1 MLRLVSRSS
10 AQWPAAHSQTHT
22 PRKCSDPHFS
32 PAGQLP
38 KHAGNRPPHGNNV
51 VLVVVL
57 LVLAVVDVGGGRVVV
72 VTRSVVVVGGR
83 VVVVA
88 VVDVGGGRVV
98 VVTRSVVEVD
108 GPVVVVDV
116 VPPGQMKMRPLSCS
130 TVASAASPS
139 ATCAVRSRQG
149 GHTAPPVTSRALRT

>member
-1 MLRLVSRSS
+1 MRPRMLPIVIR
-10 AQWPAAHSQTHT
+10 AGPAAHSQTHT
-22 PRKCSDPHFS
+22 PRRCSDPHFS

-72 VTRSVVVVGGR
+72 
-83 VVVVA
+83 A

-98 VVTRSVVEVD
+98 VVTRSVVVVG
-108 GPVVVVDV
+108 GPVVVVVDV

-130 TVASAASPS
+130 RVATAASPS
-139 ATCAVRSRQG
+139 AACAVRSRQG
-149 GHTAPPVTSRALRT
+149 GQVSRTVTFRALPT

>member
-1 MLRLVSRSS
+1 MLPIVIR
-10 AQWPAAHSQTHT
+10 AGPAAHSQTHT
-22 PRKCSDPHFS
+22 PRRCSDPHFS

-98 VVTRSVVEVD
+98 VVTRSVVVVG
-108 GPVVVVDV
+108 GPVVVVVDV

-130 TVASAASPS
+130 RVATAASPS

-149 GHTAPPVTSRALRT
+149 GQVSRTVTFRALPT

>member
-1 MLRLVSRSS
+1 PIVIRAGR
-10 AQWPAAHSQTHT
+10 AAHSQTHT
-22 PRKCSDPHFS
+22 PRRCSDPHFS

-38 KHAGNRPPHGNNV
+38 KHAGNRPPHVNNV

-72 VTRSVVVVGGR
+72 VTRSVVVVGGP
-83 VVVVA
+83 V
-88 VVDVGGGRVV
+88 
-98 VVTRSVVEVD
+98 
-108 GPVVVVDV
+108 VVVVDV

-130 TVASAASPS
+130 RVATAASPS

-149 GHTAPPVTSRALRT
+149 GHVSRTVTFRALPT